1 MIITSMWDNMNLLNH
16 WKENKIMLVK
26 IIMAISTILVSVHIL
41 NIIINLWLRRRKYA
55 VVPHCGFDDTEK
67 CLNWENDDE
76 K

>member
-1 MIITSMWDNMNLLNH
+1 
-16 WKENKIMLVK
+16 MLVN

-55 VVPHCGFDDTEK
+55 VVPRSGYDDTEK